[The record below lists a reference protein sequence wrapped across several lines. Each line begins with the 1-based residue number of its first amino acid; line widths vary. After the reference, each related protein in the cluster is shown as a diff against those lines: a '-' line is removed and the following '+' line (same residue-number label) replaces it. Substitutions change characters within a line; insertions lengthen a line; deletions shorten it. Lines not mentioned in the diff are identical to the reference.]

1 MHLPDVNVWL
11 ALTFESHLHHRAA
24 AQWFSRG
31 AEQGC
36 AFCRVT
42 QQGFL
47 RLATN
52 PSAFGAEAVSGTAAW
67 DLYDCFLADSRI
79 SFQPEPPA
87 LEEQWRRFSSRRSYS
102 PKVWTDAYLAA
113 FARTASME
121 LVSFDAG
128 MRDYPGLHPV
138 ILG

>member
-11 ALTFESHLHHRAA
+11 ALTFESHVHHRVA
-24 AQWFSRG
+24 AQWFNRG

-52 PSAFGAEAVSGTAAW
+52 PSAFGTEAVSCVAAW
-67 DLYDCFLADSRI
+67 DLYDRFLADPRI
-79 SFQPEPPA
+79 SFQPEPA
-87 LEEQWRRFSSRRSYS
+87 ASEELWRRFSSRRSYS
-102 PKVWTDAYLAA
+102 PKVWVDAYLAA
-113 FARTASME
+113 FAQAAGLE

-128 MRDYPGLHPV
+128 MRQYPGLRPV